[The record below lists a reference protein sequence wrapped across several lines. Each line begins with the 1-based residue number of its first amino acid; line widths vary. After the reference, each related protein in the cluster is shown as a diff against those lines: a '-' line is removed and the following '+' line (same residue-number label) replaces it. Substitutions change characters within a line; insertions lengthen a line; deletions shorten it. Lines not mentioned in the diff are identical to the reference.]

1 MTLGRAPAR
10 PHREVDLTMSKRK
23 AAEDA
28 PDTDHASRER
38 GTVLHDAHDAP
49 VRALDLESGATSM
62 AVAAPDD
69 DSAHA
74 RAASEEEE
82 SDSDAESETEQ
93 FTAADAFHEC
103 YVCGAYAG
111 GDAILLEYS
120 NVRPSFAQAYFCS
133 DRAGCVARAEERVRV
148 AQAELEFA
156 QGRVAFA
163 RERISE

>member
-38 GTVLHDAHDAP
+38 GTVFHDAHDAP
-49 VRALDLESGATSM
+49 VRALDLDGATST
-62 AVAAPDD
+62 AAAAPDD
-69 DSAHA
+69 DSTHA
-74 RAASEEEE
+74 GAASEEEE
-82 SDSDAESETEQ
+82 SGTEAESETEQ
-93 FTAADAFHEC
+93 FTAEDAFHEC

-120 NVRPSFAQAYFCS
+120 NVRPSFAQYFCS

-156 QGRVAFA
+156 QGRVALA
-163 RERISE
+163 RQRVSL

>member
-1 MTLGRAPAR
+1 
-10 PHREVDLTMSKRK
+10 MSKRK

-38 GTVLHDAHDAP
+38 GTVFHDAHDAP
-49 VRALDLESGATSM
+49 VRALDLDGATST
-62 AVAAPDD
+62 AAAAPDD
-69 DSAHA
+69 DSTHA
-74 RAASEEEE
+74 GAASEEEE
-82 SDSDAESETEQ
+82 SGTDDASETEQ
-93 FTAADAFHEC
+93 FTAEDAFHEC

-156 QGRVAFA
+156 QGRVALA
-163 RERISE
+163 RQRVSKTICVQLRELGV